1 MSMIDGTENLT
12 EKVGDDFNKILRVYN
27 YGSKQEAQT
36 LYPKMDRSIKKSS
49 IAIQKHSMY
58 FGGKERVKWVKE
70 SYLLMGKAHFLK
82 QDYISARRV
91 FDYVAKEYTDEPIS
105 YEGYLWLAKTHIQTE
120 RFEKA
125 EATLNLILS
134 KIDDGNI
141 PKGVKKDLP
150 LIQADFYLA
159 TDKYDD
165 AYPYLERAIEL
176 GNKRDVITRA
186 YFILAQINQYEGE
199 LDLATN
205 YYKKV
210 IKRNPHYI
218 MDFEAR
224 INMAQC
230 YDEGTGDSKNINKV
244 LHKMVKDFKNKEFLD
259 QIYYALAEV
268 ALKDGNV
275 ESGIEYLRL
284 SVSSSTKDNYQ
295 KSTSALQLADIYFD
309 RNAYADAQ
317 AYYDTAVSALPED
330 YPNYR
335 IIKNKATVLTDM
347 VMHAQ
352 TITLQDSLQKMARMD
367 TVELYAMIDGLIDD
381 YIEEKERKQEELE
394 SGITDGGGVQFID
407 MNKGPSQ
414 RQSLGGK
421 WYFYNSQALS
431 MGRSGFIQK
440 WGNRKLEDFW
450 RLTDK
455 RMVMQS
461 FDDDLAEEGGDDI
474 VNDSI
479 QADARPSDP
488 ELRPFYM
495 VNIPKTEEDIK
506 RSDTLIIYA
515 YSKLGFLYL
524 EELGDTVN
532 ALETYLEFQ
541 ERYPENQY
549 RLESWYA
556 LYKIYNEKGDLDKAQ
571 HYKNLI
577 IENYPDSDYA
587 KVILDPDFYIKQ
599 AQEKNQTASQYE
611 KVYKAFE
618 REQFYRVIT
627 LSDNAIEQYP
637 EDTAYIPKF
646 KYLRAI
652 SLGKVDVPDTLYAAL
667 DDLIVSYPNSPI
679 IPMAQATLRML
690 QLEYGLGISEE
701 KKKELQ
707 EAAQGEPSPFTYDPE
722 AKHLFI
728 MIIISA
734 DIEVDP
740 LKVRISDFKKKYFR
754 LDRLNIKSLLLDN
767 QRTLISV
774 GNFDDKDD
782 AEDFYST
789 LKNDEYVLSGMEQD
803 GFEIYTISMNNY
815 PIFYRDKNVKAY
827 REFFNKYYINF
838 EE

>member
-1 MSMIDGTENLT
+1 
-12 EKVGDDFNKILRVYN
+12 
-27 YGSKQEAQT
+27 
-36 LYPKMDRSIKKSS
+36 
-49 IAIQKHSMY
+49 
-58 FGGKERVKWVKE
+58 
-70 SYLLMGKAHFLK
+70 
-82 QDYISARRV
+82 
-91 FDYVAKEYTDEPIS
+91 
-105 YEGYLWLAKTHIQTE
+105 
-120 RFEKA
+120 
-125 EATLNLILS
+125 
-134 KIDDGNI
+134 
-141 PKGVKKDLP
+141 
-150 LIQADFYLA
+150 
-159 TDKYDD
+159 
-165 AYPYLERAIEL
+165 
-176 GNKRDVITRA
+176 
-186 YFILAQINQYEGE
+186 
-199 LDLATN
+199 
-205 YYKKV
+205 
-210 IKRNPHYI
+210 
-218 MDFEAR
+218 
-224 INMAQC
+224 MAQC